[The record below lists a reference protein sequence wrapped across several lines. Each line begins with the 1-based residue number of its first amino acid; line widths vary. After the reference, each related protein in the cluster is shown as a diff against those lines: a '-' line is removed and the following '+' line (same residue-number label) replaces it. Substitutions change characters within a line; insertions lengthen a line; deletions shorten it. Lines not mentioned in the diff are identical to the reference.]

1 MRFMPVPTSGLHVVS
16 TVITVNERGENGT
29 WVPRGITMTEQ
40 GIKIRLSGN
49 RIAVSPVIAIILM
62 VAITIVLAGV
72 LWLWV
77 ATLIDTPKDIDVG
90 DGVMVEFTGMNKNN
104 DYVYRV
110 KKVPSKETM
119 TVTNIRFELLDRNK
133 VDRSNGQHNLE
144 NIYGKPIDDRT
155 FISFR
160 DGDHDGLI
168 TIGDRILIKG
178 ADHIDDDGSGDS
190 PGYAEGGYT
199 FILKYRS
206 KLVLE
211 EVI

>member
-1 MRFMPVPTSGLHVVS
+1 
-16 TVITVNERGENGT
+16 
-29 WVPRGITMTEQ
+29 MTEQ

-49 RIAVSPVIAIILM
+49 RKAVSPVIAIILM

-110 KKVPSKETM
+110 TKVPSKETM
-119 TVTNIRFELLDRNK
+119 TVKNVQFVLRDQNK
-133 VDRSNGQHNLE
+133 VDRSDGQHKLE
-144 NIYGKPIDDRT
+144 NIYGKPIDDRN

-168 TIGDRILIKG
+168 TIGDRFLIKG
-178 ADHIDDDGSGDS
+178 SDHIDDDGSKDS
-190 PGYAEGGYT
+190 PGYAEGGFI
-199 FILKYRS
+199 FILKYRGTP
-206 KLVLE
+206 VLE
-211 EVI
+211 EII